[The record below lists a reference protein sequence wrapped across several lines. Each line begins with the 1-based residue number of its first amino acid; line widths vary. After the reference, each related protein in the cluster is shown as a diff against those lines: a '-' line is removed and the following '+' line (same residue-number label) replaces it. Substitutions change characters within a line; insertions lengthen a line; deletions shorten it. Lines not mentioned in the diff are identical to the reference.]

1 MNTVVA
7 DKVVT
12 RKRKVKP
19 LPSREWL
26 NSRFDIIPEVQGIV
40 WKGGTKEA
48 GSKCK
53 RPDGSKRDVCV
64 GITPVPGEG
73 VKLYPVHLIVWH
85 MLGRDI
91 PDGYELN
98 HKDGDLWNNS
108 VDNLQCISMN
118 QKNLLSKP
126 REKDSNLP
134 PGVSAERSCYRAY
147 ITYNGKMVSLGYYST
162 VDQAAKA
169 RKEAEDKVMNGID
182 PTPAKIAPAKPK
194 EKPIRMKPSL
204 QMPTVEYLKEA
215 LRYDPDTG
223 KFFWRSDRP
232 RHHFKSDRGWN
243 ISNSVY
249 GEKEAGLVRDHN
261 GKDGYVIICIN
272 GIRYYAHRLAWF
284 MYHNFDPGDLQIDHI
299 NRNRCDNRIANLRL
313 TTCQENSF
321 NSTSRPNK
329 KNEAPRGVSKYL
341 DGRYEARMTHNGEI
355 YYLGVHDT
363 VESAQMA
370 RRKKAEEL
378 GIATFLE

>member
-40 WKGGTKEA
+40 WKGGAKEA

-108 VDNLQCISMN
+108 VNNLECISMN

-126 REKDSNLP
+126 RDKDADLP
-134 PGVSAERSCYRAY
+134 RGVYFDKSCYRAA
-147 ITYNGKMVSLGYYST
+147 ITFGGKMVSLGYYST
-162 VDQAAKA
+162 VDQAVKA

-204 QMPTVEYLKEA
+204 RMPTVEYLKEA
-215 LRYDPDTG
+215 LRYEPDTG

-232 RHHFKSDRGWN
+232 RHHFNSDRGWN

-249 GEKEAGLVRDHN
+249 GGKEAGISRE
-261 GKDGYVIICIN
+261 KGYIIICIN
-272 GIRYYAHRLAWF
+272 KVRYYAHRLAW
-284 MYHNFDPGDLQIDHI
+284 MIHYGEDPGILQVDHI
-299 NRNRCDNRIANLRL
+299 NRDPSDNKIENLRL
-313 TTCQENSF
+313 ATNQENSF
-321 NSTSRPNK
+321 NSERRSSKQND
-329 KNEAPRGVSKYL
+329 APRGIMKYL
-341 DGRYEARMTHNGEI
+341 DGRYESRIKYNGSVL
-355 YYLGVHDT
+355 YLGVFGT
-363 VESAQMA
+363 MEEAQSA

-378 GIATFLE
+378 GINTFLE

>member
-108 VDNLQCISMN
+108 VDNLECISIN

-169 RKEAEDKVMNGID
+169 RKDAEEKIMNGVD
-182 PTPAKIAPAKPK
+182 PTPVKIAPAKPK

-223 KFFWRSDRP
+223 KFYWRSDRP
-232 RHHFKSDRGWN
+232 RHHFNSDRGWN
-243 ISNSVY
+243 ISNSAY
-249 GEKEAGLVRDHN
+249 GDKEAGQCRY
-261 GKDGYVIICIN
+261 KDGRPTYVIIRI
-272 GIRYYAHRLAWF
+272 GDHRYYAHRLVWMIHYGVDA
-284 MYHNFDPGDLQIDHI
+284 GQLQIDHI
-299 NRNRCDNRIANLRL
+299 NRDPSDNRIDNLRL
-313 TTCQENSF
+313 ATNQENSF
-321 NSTSRPNK
+321 NSPARTYKEND
-329 KNEAPRGVSKYL
+329 APRGIIKYL
-341 DGRYEARMTHNGEI
+341 DGRFEATLKFNDKMFH
-355 YYLGVHDT
+355 LGVYS
-363 VESAQMA
+363 SAKEAQNA
-370 RRKKAEEL
+370 RREKAEEL